1 MHVPMLFH
9 EIAVLAKFT
18 PVFMGLADLAYFL
31 KEENNFLCTRAWGI
45 LFFVSL
51 SRATLS
57 HVGDMVIPCLRQCSE
72 TEYTK
77 WVKKLVYQGLRSV
90 LHQQTVP
97 LENETS
103 FAKQSKI

>member
-1 MHVPMLFH
+1 MHESLGN
-9 EIAVLAKFT
+9 IILR
-18 PVFMGLADLAYFL
+18 VFEQSYI
-31 KEENNFLCTRAWGI
+31 E
-45 LFFVSL
+45 
-51 SRATLS
+51 

-77 WVKKLVYQGLRSV
+77 WVKKLVYQGLRSA